1 MSKNLKNLIEALIFA
16 SGEGVSFSL
25 LKQHFN
31 ENYSDKQINRALVD
45 LKNEYSGEKGVHLI
59 EFNNTFQMQTN
70 PEYGEILAEILT
82 PIREKNLSK
91 TLLEVLSIVAYRQ
104 PVTKGEIEDV
114 RNNVSADYACAMLMK
129 YNLIEEKG
137 RRESSIG
144 RPIEYGTTDEFL
156 KKFGL
161 TSLDELP
168 DYDELLTKIRN
179 NYDKYYKNTNENLF
193 REKDSEAMSSDFFD
207 TEAAAATID
216 LEDGEEVIEVDS
228 GEFDDKF
235 TD

>member
-1 MSKNLKNLIEALIFA
+1 MPNNLKNLIEALIFA
-16 SGEGVSFSL
+16 SGEGVTFASL
-25 LKQHFN
+25 KEHFN
-31 ENYSDKQINRALVD
+31 ENYNDKQINKAIVD
-45 LKNEYSGEKGVHLI
+45 LKNEYSGEKGIHLI

-91 TLLEVLSIVAYRQ
+91 TLLEVLSIIAYRQ
-104 PVTKGEIEDV
+104 PITKGEIEDV

-129 YNLIEEKG
+129 YDLIEEKG
-137 RRESSIG
+137 RRETSIG

-161 TSLDELP
+161 ASLDELP
-168 DYDELLTKIRN
+168 NYDELITKIKN

-193 REKDSEAMSSDFFD
+193 REKDSDIMSADFFD
-207 TEAAAATID
+207 SEETAENLN
-216 LEDGEEVIEVDS
+216 LEDGEEVIEVDT
-228 GEFDDKF
+228 GNFDDNF
-235 TD
+235 SD